1 MSHLK
6 KKAAIISLY
15 GNCNFGN
22 KLQNY
27 AVQEVLKS
35 EGLETVNIVN
45 VPCLNNRKINKKEL
59 FKFYLKGIV
68 HLITNGD
75 TIIDCVDHKDPK
87 ERKKNFLRFNK
98 RITNSKHFFSFRR
111 LGEFNNFDYYFVGSD
126 QIWNPLYGGLSDLAL
141 LTFVNTKKIAISASF
156 GISEISSE
164 FKKRVYKYISQ
175 FDFISVREDAGKKII
190 EREIGRNCVEV
201 LIDPTMMLTAAEW
214 DKILLKPKNH
224 VSKKFITCYFLGP
237 VNEKYQNEI
246 RTLAEKNCCD
256 IVDLTNIESDYY
268 CCGPSEFVWL
278 IKNAFCICTDSFHA
292 SAFSILYNKPF
303 IAFDREGKYNR
314 MGSRIETLL
323 RTFHLTCA
331 KYSGDIL
338 DMDLTFNYNEPNQI
352 LEKERRKVD
361 HFLQNALH

>member
-1 MSHLK
+1 MKVLLLCGNHPRHLFIAK
-6 KKAAIISLY
+6 KLY
-15 GNCNFGN
+15 ENGFLCGLVIEKRAEFIAKPPQDIDDELKEIFITHFNDRAQCEYKYFG
-22 KLQNY
+22 
-27 AVQEVLKS
+27 
-35 EGLETVNIVN
+35 
-45 VPCLNNRKINKKEL
+45 R
-59 FKFYLKGIV
+59 
-68 HLITNGD
+68 
-75 TIIDCVDHKDPK
+75 
-87 ERKKNFLRFNK
+87 
-98 RITNSKHFFSFRR
+98 
-111 LGEFNNFDYYFVGSD
+111 
-126 QIWNPLYGGLSDLAL
+126 
-141 LTFVNTKKIAISASF
+141 
-156 GISEISSE
+156 ISEN
-164 FKKRVYKYISQ
+164 
-175 FDFISVREDAGKKII
+175 DF
-190 EREIGRNCVEV
+190 N
-201 LIDPTMMLTAAEW
+201 
-214 DKILLKPKNH
+214 

-331 KYSGDIL
+331 IL